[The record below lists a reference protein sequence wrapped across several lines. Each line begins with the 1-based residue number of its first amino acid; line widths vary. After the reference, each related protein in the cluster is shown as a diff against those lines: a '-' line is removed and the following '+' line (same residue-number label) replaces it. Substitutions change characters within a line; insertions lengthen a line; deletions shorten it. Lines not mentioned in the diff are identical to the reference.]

1 MARELDLR
9 EVAPPPRRGEWAQSP
24 TLPLPPPRDR
34 RELDSFLEA
43 LSTVAIQDAEE
54 IRTMFASF
62 DDRETLAAVF
72 HEVLAERPCGDISR
86 FMLLLSA
93 VGELA
98 DSSSIEPLYN
108 LTWAEDSDLLV
119 ADPTEDEMGSESSC
133 SMFPGSGMIQ
143 SRAVEMFAW
152 IASGREDDRLLRV
165 VAEHPSVVTRLAAA
179 DAYLFAYD
187 DSTDAL
193 QRLLAV
199 ARPEDRN
206 GIGGPRLVRGCDR
219 EAFDLALE
227 QAQDGCEV
235 SPPQQIVIRG
245 RLREHDA
252 TEEEKSNVY

>member
-1 MARELDLR
+1 MAHDLDLR

-43 LSTVAIQDAEE
+43 LSTVEIQDVEK

-62 DDRETLAAVF
+62 DYRETLAAVF
-72 HEVLAERPCGDISR
+72 HEALSERPCGDISR

-98 DSSSIEPLYN
+98 ASSSLEPLYN
-108 LTWAEDSDLLV
+108 LTWAEDADLLA
-119 ADPTEDEMGSESSC
+119 ADPTEDEVGSESSY

-143 SRAVEMFAW
+143 SRAIEMFAW
-152 IASGREDDRLLRV
+152 IATGREEDRLLRV
-165 VAEHPSVVTRLAAA
+165 VADHPSVATRLAAA

-187 DSTDAL
+187 DAADAR

-199 ARPEDRN
+199 ARPEDHN
-206 GIGGPRLVRGCDR
+206 GIGVPRLVRGGDR
-219 EAFDLALE
+219 EAFDRALE
-227 QAQDGCEV
+227 NAQGRCEV
-235 SPPQQIVIRG
+235 SPPRRIDIRV
-245 RLREHDA
+245 RQRERD
-252 TEEEKSNVY
+252 TKGESNVY